1 MHQEFRAFLN
11 DILEKALLFKD
22 DVTHVVMTRSKGGG
36 IVAGCRSNGTVI
48 SIKAQFKDDLDMFHE
63 GEKFCFGSLPY
74 LNSILKSKYMASKG
88 ASFAFNF
95 NVQTS
100 SDGKTPSLRN
110 MRVRAGKMDSFYQAT
125 DPYLNNIIGGV
136 NAPNVTDWTVM
147 CGIDQAAEREFTE
160 ISKIHAMAP
169 KIGGDRDDI
178 FSLGFDGNAI
188 LASFGEKGHQSNVEL
203 TENAESMMDGRKINA
218 LFSIRHFKALLRI
231 VNEAGGGVMTLAPKA
246 LKVEFE
252 NDLAKY
258 TIMLTAK
265 KIQE

>member
-1 MHQEFRAFLN
+1 MHQEFRNFLN

-22 DVTHVVMTRSKGGG
+22 DVTHVIMTRSKGGD
-36 IVAGCRSNGTVI
+36 IVSGVRSTGTVI
-48 SIKAQFKDDLDMFHE
+48 SIKAQYKNDLDAFHE

-74 LNSILKSKYMASKG
+74 LHSILKSRYLSAKG
-88 ASFAFNF
+88 ATFAFEF
-95 NVQTS
+95 NVQNS
-100 SDGKTPSLRN
+100 SDGKTPALRN

-125 DPYLNNIIGGV
+125 DPYLNNVIGGV

-147 CGIDQAAEREFTE
+147 FGIDKEAEQEFTE

-169 KIGGDRDDI
+169 KIGGERDDI
-178 FSLGFDGNAI
+178 FALGFDGNTI

-203 TENAESMMDGRKINA
+203 TENAESMMEGRKINA
-218 LFSIRHFKALLRI
+218 LFSIRHFKAILRI
-231 VNEAGGGVMTLAPKA
+231 VNEAGGGVMTLSPKA
-246 LKVEFE
+246 LRVEFE

-258 TIMLTAK
+258 TITLTAK